1 MANNVAFA
9 KRGYKFE
16 NTEATVEK
24 GIAVE
29 PYGALIIPKSFLEGD
44 TTSVELTL
52 TAEGLSLKNT
62 VDLASLEVGS
72 TIVFQPA
79 V

>member
-16 NTEATVEK
+16 NSEATVEK

-29 PYGALIIPKSFLEGD
+29 PYGALIIPKSFLEGE

-52 TAEGLSLKNT
+52 TAEGVAMKNT
-62 VDLASLEVGS
+62 VDLASLEIGS

-79 V
+79 Q

>member
-16 NTEATVEK
+16 NSEATVKK

-29 PYGALIIPKSFLEGD
+29 PYGAIIIPKSFLEGE

-52 TAEGLSLKNT
+52 TAEGLSMKNT
-62 VDLASLEVGS
+62 VDLASLVVGS

>member
-1 MANNVAFA
+1 MSNLVAFT

-16 NTEATVEK
+16 NSEATVKK
-24 GIAVE
+24 GIAIE
-29 PYGALIIPKSFLEGD
+29 PYGAIIVPKSFLEGE
-44 TTSVELTL
+44 TTTVQLKLITERTVLT
-52 TAEGLSLKNT
+52 ES

-72 TIVFQPA
+72 TIVFQPT